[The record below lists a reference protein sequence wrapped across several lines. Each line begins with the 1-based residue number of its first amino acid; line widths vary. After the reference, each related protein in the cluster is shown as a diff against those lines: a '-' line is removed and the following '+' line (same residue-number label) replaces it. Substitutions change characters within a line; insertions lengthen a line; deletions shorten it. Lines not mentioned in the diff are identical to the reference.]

1 MSNVISI
8 KSKLQNQTN
17 KDLLIQAWDNYDQMA
32 SEQQLFS
39 ILPNSQYGIVHKI
52 IGDLSYDDLIQMYE
66 NYFTKKEKK
75 IRRIYDEILAKSER
89 CPCCGGIGIS
99 AQLDHY
105 LPKQKYPQYSA
116 YPKNLIPC
124 CRDCNEGYK
133 KAIFAT
139 QEKDQL
145 IHPYFDKE
153 IFLMSNGYM
162 QVMMQPP

>member
-75 IRRIYDEILAKSER
+75 
-89 CPCCGGIGIS
+89 
-99 AQLDHY
+99 LDV
-105 LPKQKYPQYSA
+105 
-116 YPKNLIPC
+116 
-124 CRDCNEGYK
+124 
-133 KAIFAT
+133 
-139 QEKDQL
+139 
-145 IHPYFDKE
+145 
-153 IFLMSNGYM
+153 YM
-162 QVMMQPP
+162 MKF